1 LKPEDNAHDQ
11 ELLERYKRASDTLD
25 AAPSDA
31 VRAAILAEARRV
43 AEQRAAESARQT
55 FDVSRPA
62 ANDSRWRI
70 TAFGTAGAALV
81 AALLFAPRLWESG
94 PVAPAT
100 SSGAPAAA
108 APQKQSSDAKAI
120 APKAESPAPSPT
132 PSEPRQAFA
141 PAAQTQRAGN
151 TSPRAPSVQPRS
163 DLPVPP
169 QRQQADAT
177 AQSAAPSEKADMA
190 IAPAAPPPA
199 AGAAPRAAASGATR
213 ATSMNAQRAAVDTDP
228 APRALRSA
236 AASGDIAQIALL
248 LDQGAV
254 LDARDELGR
263 TALMLAVMRNR
274 PDVARLLLDRGAD
287 PNVADNSGHSPLQ
300 QAKQAHLGEMAAM
313 LERSG
318 AR

>member
-1 LKPEDNAHDQ
+1 LKHEENAHDQ

-25 AAPSDA
+25 AAPSET

-43 AEQRAAESARQT
+43 AEQRAAESARQA

-100 SSGAPAAA
+100 SSGAPTAA
-108 APQKQSSDAKAI
+108 APKEQSADEKSI
-120 APKAESPAPSPT
+120 APKAESPAPPSPH
-132 PSEPRQAFA
+132 ADK
-141 PAAQTQRAGN
+141 
-151 TSPRAPSVQPRS
+151 TSSNATVLQPRR
-163 DLPVPP
+163 DVPMPP
-169 QRQQADAT
+169 QHRQTEEIAR
-177 AQSAAPSEKADMA
+177 SAAPAEKADTA
-190 IAPAAPPPA
+190 NFAPAAPPSA
-199 AGAAPRAAASGATR
+199 AGAVPRAAVAAR

-228 APRALRSA
+228 APTALRSA
-236 AASGDIAQIALL
+236 AASGDASQTALL

-263 TALMLAVMRNR
+263 TALMLAVMQNR

-287 PNVADNSGHSPLQ
+287 PNVADNSGRSPLQ
-300 QAKQAHLGEMAAM
+300 QAKQAHLGEMAAV
-313 LERSG
+313 LERAG

>member
-1 LKPEDNAHDQ
+1 VTPEDNAHDQ

-25 AAPSDA
+25 ATPSDA

-43 AEQRAAESARQT
+43 AEQRATETPRQT

-81 AALLFAPRLWESG
+81 AALLFAPRLWERG

-100 SSGAPAAA
+100 SSGAPAAT
-108 APQKQSSDAKAI
+108 APQEQSSDAKAI
-120 APKAESPAPSPT
+120 APKLESVAPPSPT
-132 PSEPRQAFA
+132 PSEPRQALA
-141 PAAQTQRAGN
+141 PPAQTQRAGN
-151 TSPRAPSVQPRS
+151 TSPRAPAVQPRS
-163 DLPVPP
+163 DLPAPP
-169 QRQQADAT
+169 QHQQADAM

-199 AGAAPRAAASGATR
+199 AGAVSRAAVAGAAR
-213 ATSMNAQRAAVDTDP
+213 APSMNAQR
-228 APRALRSA
+228 
-236 AASGDIAQIALL
+236 
-248 LDQGAV
+248 GA

-263 TALMLAVMRNR
+263 TALMLAVMQNR

-287 PNVADNSGHSPLQ
+287 PNVADNSGHTPLQ

-313 LERSG
+313 LERAG

>member
-1 LKPEDNAHDQ
+1 MTPEDNAHDQ
-11 ELLERYKRASDTLD
+11 ELLERYKRASDTLH
-25 AAPSDA
+25 AAPSET

-43 AEQRAAESARQT
+43 GEQRATETPRQT
-55 FDVSRPA
+55 FDVSRPS

-108 APQKQSSDAKAI
+108 AVQDQSSDAKGI
-120 APKAESPAPSPT
+120 APKTESPAQPV
-132 PSEPRQAFA
+132 
-141 PAAQTQRAGN
+141 
-151 TSPRAPSVQPRS
+151 PRADKTSSNAAVLQPRR
-163 DLPVPP
+163 DVPMPP
-169 QRQQADAT
+169 QHRQT
-177 AQSAAPSEKADMA
+177 EEIAQSAAPAEKADTA
-190 IAPAAPPPA
+190 NFAPAAPPSA
-199 AGAAPRAAASGATR
+199 AGAVPRAAVAGAAR
-213 ATSMNAQRAAVDTDP
+213 ATSMNAQRATVDTGP
-228 APRALRSA
+228 APTALRSA
-236 AASGDIAQIALL
+236 AASGDTAQTALL

-263 TALMLAVMRNR
+263 TALMLAVMQNR

-287 PNVADNSGHSPLQ
+287 PNVADNSGQTPLQ
-300 QAKQAHLGEMAAM
+300 QAKQAHLGEMASM
-313 LERSG
+313 LERAG

>member
-1 LKPEDNAHDQ
+1 MTPEDNAQDQ
-11 ELLERYKRASDTLD
+11 ELLERYKRASDASD
-25 AAPSDA
+25 AVPGDA

-43 AEQRAAESARQT
+43 AEQRATETPRQT

-62 ANDSRWRI
+62 ANDSRWKI

-81 AALLFAPRLWESG
+81 AALLFAPRLWENG
-94 PVAPAT
+94 PVAPAS

-108 APQKQSSDAKAI
+108 AIQEQSSDAKAI
-120 APKAESPAPSPT
+120 APKLESVAPPSPT

-141 PAAQTQRAGN
+141 PPAQTQRAGN
-151 TSPRAPSVQPRS
+151 TSPRAPAVQSRS
-163 DLPVPP
+163 DLPAPP
-169 QRQQADAT
+169 QHQQADAM

-199 AGAAPRAAASGATR
+199 ADAVSRAAVAGAARAP
-213 ATSMNAQRAAVDTDP
+213 SMNAQRAA
-228 APRALRSA
+228 
-236 AASGDIAQIALL
+236 
-248 LDQGAV
+248 

-263 TALMLAVMRNR
+263 TALMLAVMQNR

-287 PNVADNSGHSPLQ
+287 PNIADNSGHTPLQ

-313 LERSG
+313 LERAG

>member
-1 LKPEDNAHDQ
+1 LTPEDNAQDQ
-11 ELLERYKRASDTLD
+11 ELLERYKRAGDTLD
-25 AAPSDA
+25 VAPSDA
-31 VRAAILAEARRV
+31 VRAAILAEGRRA

-70 TAFGTAGAALV
+70 TAYGTAGAALV

-108 APQKQSSDAKAI
+108 APQESSSDAKSI
-120 APKAESPAPSPT
+120 SPKAESLAPPAPH
-132 PSEPRQAFA
+132 ADK
-141 PAAQTQRAGN
+141 
-151 TSPRAPSVQPRS
+151 TSPNATVLQPRR
-163 DLPVPP
+163 DVPMPP
-169 QRQQADAT
+169 QHRQT
-177 AQSAAPSEKADMA
+177 EEIAQSAAPAEKADTA
-190 IAPAAPPPA
+190 NFAPAAPPPA
-199 AGAAPRAAASGATR
+199 ASGAGR
-213 ATSMNAQRAAVDTDP
+213 ATSMNAQRAAVDTGP
-228 APRALRSA
+228 APTALRSA
-236 AASGDIAQIALL
+236 AASGDTAQTALL
-248 LDQGAV
+248 LDQGAA

-263 TALMLAVMRNR
+263 TPLMLAVMQNR

-287 PNVADNSGHSPLQ
+287 PNVADNSGHTPLQ

-313 LERSG
+313 LERAG

>member
-1 LKPEDNAHDQ
+1 MTPEDNAHDQ

-25 AAPSDA
+25 AAPSET
-31 VRAAILAEARRV
+31 VRAAVLAEARRV
-43 AEQRAAESARQT
+43 AEQRATETPRQT

-108 APQKQSSDAKAI
+108 APREQSSDEKSI
-120 APKAESPAPSPT
+120 SPKAESPALP
-132 PSEPRQAFA
+132 A
-141 PAAQTQRAGN
+141 PHADK
-151 TSPRAPSVQPRS
+151 TSPNATVLQPRR
-163 DLPVPP
+163 DVPMPP
-169 QRQQADAT
+169 QHRQT
-177 AQSAAPSEKADMA
+177 EEIAQSAAPAEKADA
-190 IAPAAPPPA
+190 ANFAPAAPPPA
-199 AGAAPRAAASGATR
+199 AGAAPRAAASGAAR

-228 APRALRSA
+228 APTALRSA
-236 AASGDIAQIALL
+236 AASGDTAQTALL
-248 LDQGAV
+248 LDQGAA

-263 TALMLAVMRNR
+263 TPLMLAVMQNR

-287 PNVADNSGHSPLQ
+287 PNLTDNSGHTPLQ
-300 QAKQAHLGEMAAM
+300 QAKQAHLSEMAAM
-313 LERSG
+313 LERAG